1 MSAGWWGHAACAALV
16 ACDLFARSWRL
27 RLLTAGTG
35 HVLGLMDALRVN
47 LLADAGAATSPMR
60 LAGEPARIAGMR
72 LAGVPLPATLAVL
85 TWEVTVAWPL
95 LALTTAVFTALAA
108 PAWWATTAPL
118 LLDQV
123 ASGWPMLA
131 GLAVLLLLALVWAHR
146 WRDRLGGG
154 MSFVGHFG
162 NSWRRMPPGPLLAS
176 VPLSLLNML
185 TRTALLPALVLAR
198 PDAPDA
204 AVVWFGSFLLIY
216 GQLLLPT
223 PAGAGAVEVGFL
235 GGAVGVLDGE
245 VALLLA
251 WRWWANGLPILLGLL
266 VAWRSRRTLMGWW
279 PGRLHVGQPDAP
291 RAR

>member
-1 MSAGWWGHAACAALV
+1 V
-16 ACDLFARSWRL
+16 K
-27 RLLTAGTG
+27 
-35 HVLGLMDALRVN
+35 DALRVN
-47 LLADAGAATSPMR
+47 LLADAGAALSPMR
-60 LAGEPARIAGMR
+60 LAGEPARLAGMR

-95 LALTTAVFTALAA
+95 LAVSTVVFTALAA
-108 PAWWATTAPL
+108 PAWWATSAPL

-123 ASGWPMLA
+123 TSAWPLLA
-131 GLAVLLLLALVWAHR
+131 GLAVLLVLAAVWAHR

-154 MSFVGHFG
+154 MPFVGHFG

-185 TRTALLPALVLAR
+185 TRTALLPALVLTR

-216 GQLLLPT
+216 GQLVLPT

-235 GGAVGVLDGE
+235 GGAVGALDGE
-245 VALLLA
+245 VALLVA
-251 WRWWANGLPILLGLL
+251 WRWWANGLPILLGLV
-266 VAWRSRRTLMGWW
+266 VAWRSRRTLLGWW
-279 PGRLHVGQPDAP
+279 PGRLRVGPPDAP
-291 RAR
+291 RTR